1 MTTDDVAANRGA
13 RPTDLSPSPPLR
25 FSPSPSSDANE
36 MTTMCSSKR
45 TNVPTSPAGPRT
57 PNRVFSSPVLLVV
70 VVGRRVELTI
80 YAQFLGMDVRGDA
93 PGFHRGIAAS
103 DDGRWVY
110 RVVVLRDRQHLVVS
124 SDACVAMKRCWLLR
138 FSVLWSGREGKKRHR
153 HQASTRSLA
162 FFSSPM
168 GTA

>member
-45 TNVPTSPAGPRT
+45 TDVPTSPAGPRT

-110 RVVVLRDRQHLVVS
+110 RVVLRDRQHLVVS